1 MHVNACM
8 PALQI
13 RDVPEEIRDALA
25 QRARERGQSLQ
36 AYLLALVENQ
46 ARRSRNLALLD
57 RFSDRSDGTR
67 LMPEAA
73 ARAVAG
79 ARAERENRLVHSPRD
94 RSGGAARATEVRGRE
109 TVLTLLALRAL

>member
-1 MHVNACM
+1 M

-36 AYLLALVENQ
+36 AYLLALVENE

-67 LMPEAA
+67 LMPEEA

-94 RSGGAARATEVRGRE
+94 RSDGVA
-109 TVLTLLALRAL
+109 